1 LSSNQPQR
9 FKEMSLREHLR
20 ELRKRLTV
28 IAIAIVLGMIVAWF
42 FYDEIFGF
50 LREPVDEVVNS
61 AQNSGRDI
69 RLVLGGVIDAFSL
82 QIKISLVAGM
92 VITSPIW
99 LLQIWRF
106 VTPGLYKKEKLW
118 SYLFVSIAAPLFVA
132 GAYLAYT
139 VLPFGL
145 QILFGFTPEGVGN
158 YVPVDRYLTFYLRMV
173 FVFGI
178 GFLIPLFLVILNFVG
193 FLEAKTIIAK
203 WRIIVLMVFIF
214 SAIAT
219 PTGDPINMT
228 LLAAP
233 ILFLIAIAAGVAWLN
248 DWRKFRKGQKFN
260 YDQLDDDEPTP
271 EADLN
276 VGT

>member
-1 LSSNQPQR
+1 
-9 FKEMSLREHLR
+9 MSLREHLK
-20 ELRKRLTV
+20 ELRKRLTITAV
-28 IAIAIVLGMIVAWF
+28 AIVIGMVAAWL

-50 LREPVDEVVNS
+50 LRKPVDEVVAE
-61 AQNSGRDI
+61 AQDSGRDI
-69 RLVLGGVIDAFSL
+69 RLVLGGVVDAFSL

-92 VITSPIW
+92 LITSPVW

-106 VTPGLYKKEKLW
+106 VTPGLYRKERLW
-118 SYLFVSIAAPLFVA
+118 SYLFVSIAAPLFAA
-132 GAYLAYT
+132 GAYLAYS

-193 FLEAKTIIAK
+193 LLEAKTIISK
-203 WRIIVLMVFIF
+203 WRIVVLLVFLF

-233 ILFLIAIAAGVAWLN
+233 ILFLIAVAAGIAWLN
-248 DWRKFRKGQKFN
+248 DWRRYRKGEKIN
-260 YDQLDDDEPTP
+260 LGELSDE
-271 EADLN
+271 EASPLPD
-276 VGT
+276 

>member
-1 LSSNQPQR
+1 
-9 FKEMSLREHLR
+9 MSLREHLR
-20 ELRKRLTV
+20 ELRKRLT
-28 IAIAIVLGMIVAWF
+28 IASVAIVIGMVVAWI
-42 FYDEIFGF
+42 FYDQIFGF
-50 LREPVDEVVNS
+50 LRQPVDDVVES

-92 VITSPIW
+92 LLTSPVW

-106 VTPGLYKKEKLW
+106 ITPGLYRKERLW
-118 SYLFVSIAAPLFVA
+118 SYLFVSIAAPLFAA
-132 GAYLAYT
+132 GAYLAYS

-178 GFLIPLFLVILNFVG
+178 GFLIPLILVILNFVG
-193 FLEAKTIIAK
+193 LLEAKTIISK
-203 WRIIVLMVFIF
+203 WRVVVLLVFLF

-233 ILFLIAIAAGVAWLN
+233 ILLLIAIAAAIAWLN
-248 DWRKFRKGQKFN
+248 DKRRARKGQKVSF
-260 YDQLDDDEPTP
+260 DELSDE
-271 EADLN
+271 EASPLPD
-276 VGT
+276 

>member
-1 LSSNQPQR
+1 VLTSRNA

-20 ELRKRLTV
+20 ELRKRLTISSV
-28 IAIAIVLGMIVAWF
+28 AIVFGMVVAWI
-42 FYDEIFGF
+42 FYDQIFGF
-50 LREPVDEVVNS
+50 LRQPVDNVVDS

-92 VITSPIW
+92 LLTSPIW

-106 VTPGLYKKEKLW
+106 ITPGLYRKERLW
-118 SYLFVSIAAPLFVA
+118 SYLFVSIAAPLFAA
-132 GAYLAYT
+132 GAYLAYS

-178 GFLIPLFLVILNFVG
+178 GFLIPLILVILNFVG
-193 FLEAKTIIAK
+193 LLEAKTIISK
-203 WRIIVLMVFIF
+203 WRSSSFVSFSIF
-214 SAIAT
+214 SHCH
-219 PTGDPINMT
+219 PN
-228 LLAAP
+228 
-233 ILFLIAIAAGVAWLN
+233 W
-248 DWRKFRKGQKFN
+248 
-260 YDQLDDDEPTP
+260 
-271 EADLN
+271 
-276 VGT
+276 

>member
-1 LSSNQPQR
+1 
-9 FKEMSLREHLR
+9 MSLREHLR
-20 ELRKRLTV
+20 ELRKRLT
-28 IAIAIVLGMIVAWF
+28 IAAIAIVVGMVVAWF

-50 LREPVDEVVNS
+50 LRRPVDEVVAE
-61 AQNSGRDI
+61 AQNTGRDI

-92 VITSPIW
+92 LLTSPIW

-106 VTPGLYKKEKLW
+106 ITPGLHKKEKLW
-118 SYLFVSIAAPLFVA
+118 SYLFVSIAAPLFAA

-145 QILFGFTPEGVGN
+145 QLLFGFTPEGVGN

-173 FVFGI
+173 FVFGV

-193 FLEAKTIIAK
+193 LLEAKTIISK
-203 WRIIVLMVFIF
+203 WRVVVLLVFIF
-214 SAIAT
+214 AAVAT

-233 ILFLIAIAAGVAWLN
+233 ILLLIAVAAGIAWLN
-248 DWRKFRKGQKFN
+248 DKRRFRKGEKIKL
-260 YDQLDDDEPTP
+260 DELDDDQASPMP
-271 EADLN
+271 D
-276 VGT
+276 

>member
-1 LSSNQPQR
+1 MSNNQPQR

-28 IAIAIVLGMIVAWF
+28 SAIAIVVGLVIAWF
-42 FYDEIFGF
+42 FYEEIFGF
-50 LREPVDEVVNS
+50 LRQPVDDVVAE
-61 AQNSGRDI
+61 AQDSGRDI

-92 VITSPIW
+92 LLTSPVW
-99 LLQIWRF
+99 LLQLWRF
-106 VTPGLYKKEKLW
+106 ITPGLHRKERLW
-118 SYLFVSIAAPLFVA
+118 SYLFVSIAAPLFAA
-132 GAYLAYT
+132 GAYLAYS

-178 GFLIPLFLVILNFVG
+178 GFLIPLILVILNFVG
-193 FLEAKTIIAK
+193 LLEAKTIISK
-203 WRIIVLMVFIF
+203 WRIVVLLVFLF

-233 ILFLIAIAAGVAWLN
+233 ILLLIAIAAGIAWLN
-248 DWRKFRKGQKFN
+248 DWRRLRKGEKISF
-260 YDQLDDDEPTP
+260 DELSDE
-271 EADLN
+271 EASPLPD
-276 VGT
+276 